1 MPIAYTL
8 ARGMEIGS
16 DSIEVIEAIIF
27 THVMEASGWRCVLL
41 SLRGEDVEEVGRPY
55 AWLIGE

>member
-1 MPIAYTL
+1 
-8 ARGMEIGS
+8 MEIGS